1 MADTAQTSQE
11 QPTEQQPHAAEST
24 PEVVQEEP
32 TVISADDDI
41 TSPSAP
47 IFINPSI
54 PTPSSSSVKFTLD
67 DVPSQKWK
75 TRFQEMQAWCFTEL
89 QRPHITH
96 STVIK
101 SFLARLT
108 GFMKDWF
115 DSLGQYRQ
123 LQYLNALTVDEFMN
137 ALYWEFCGKQD
148 HLKNIARE
156 EFFKLKCCSYN
167 PKDLNKHF
175 ENAVRRFYLIGG
187 MDDPNIKQA
196 YLESIPQPLGQETL
210 RVIEMRGQSLG
221 TTSFGELH
229 NMVLR
234 TLKKLCNQRAF
245 LTDIHTTG
253 KKLEKACERP
263 ELKVKCTCSQ
273 RRKEIVASS
282 VGKGHFAKNCPKQK
296 KTKVLQQIY
305 ATTQVDDE
313 ADLESLFSEQ
323 DEQSPV
329 TIFILEEDP
338 EDNLSS
344 NSDDEFSSDECYGIQ
359 IIGLSLSIP
368 MVEVKIFPSK
378 YDKPIIVAG
387 LFDTGAACS
396 ILNPTVLPPSMW
408 KSHRQIFQAA
418 NNEYFSTEVISK
430 PVTIQFF
437 PNCFISHKLLGLF
450 LPGKDIVIGFD
461 IIQQLWAKKVIPK
474 YNGLQY
480 KSHFLPYIK
489 PTTYF
494 SMSSLHS
501 LTELLIRDCCAE
513 SHTDFLTKCTSPL
526 LKNPEFFVSLPFK
539 LNEDANPTKASHTGM
554 SPEHLQLATTE
565 LGQLQAEGL
574 IEPTN
579 SQWACQAFYVD
590 KRAEQV
596 RGKMRL
602 VIDYKPL
609 NHFLAD
615 DKFPLPNRK
624 ALFANLYTAKIFS
637 KFDIKAVM
645 PFGLK
650 TAPSLFQKAIT
661 RIYHPIMKSALVY
674 IDDILLFSPDESSHS
689 QLLSDFHELTK
700 RHGVMLSQKKMAIG
714 VPEINFLGMHIKD
727 GQYSMLDKNY

>member
-1 MADTAQTSQE
+1 MDLLYKRLPFDNQEKELKSLKNQLNFLENTTLIPPSSPYIPTTYIQNPPQIVGPMYSESSISLRVLFSPEDWERTFKKPKPQKTQSKVLTKPRDPPPNPEKRPQLMIKNPISEFLERTQQHQNFTTPPVLTINGDNDSSINTSSNESSYESSDEQPLDYMADTAQTSQE
-11 QPTEQQPHAAEST
+11 QPTEQQLHAAEST

-47 IFINPSI
+47 IFINPSL
-54 PTPSSSSVKFTLD
+54 PTPNISSVKFTLD
-67 DVPSQKWK
+67 DVPPQKWK
-75 TRFQEMQAWCFTEL
+75 TRFQEMQVWCFTEL
-89 QRPHITH
+89 QRPHMTH
-96 STVIK
+96 SRVIK
-101 SFLARLT
+101 SFLVRLT

-123 LQYLNALTVDEFMN
+123 LQYLNAPTVDEFLN

-148 HLKNIARE
+148 HLKDIARK

-196 YLESIPQPLGQETL
+196 YLEYIPQPLGQETL

-229 NMVLR
+229 NMGKRSTTSKDSNLTKGVLNLSPR
-234 TLKKLCNQRAF
+234 KGDSSGTS
-245 LTDIHTTG
+245 
-253 KKLEKACERP
+253 
-263 ELKVKCTCSQ
+263 SQ
-273 RRKEIVASS
+273 RRKKTVASS
-282 VGKGHFAKNCPKQK
+282 VGRKDILQKNCPKQK

-305 ATTQVDDE
+305 ATTQVDDK

-323 DEQSPV
+323 DEQSSD

-359 IIGLSLSIP
+359 IIGLSLSVP

-378 YDKPIIVAG
+378 YDRPTIVAG

-396 ILNPTVLPPSMW
+396 ILNPTVFPPSMW
-408 KSHRQIFQAA
+408 KFHRQIFQAA
-418 NNEYFSTEVISK
+418 NNEYFSTEVMSK
-430 PVTIQFF
+430 HVTIQFF
-437 PNCFISHKLLGLF
+437 LNCSISHKLLGSS

-501 LTELLIRDCCAE
+501 LTELLIRDCCVE

-526 LKNPEFFVSLPFK
+526 WKNPEFYVSLPFK
-539 LNEDANPTKASHTGM
+539 LNEDANPTKASHTG
-554 SPEHLQLATTE
+554 
-565 LGQLQAEGL
+565 
-574 IEPTN
+574 
-579 SQWACQAFYVD
+579 Y
-590 KRAEQV
+590 
-596 RGKMRL
+596 
-602 VIDYKPL
+602 
-609 NHFLAD
+609 
-615 DKFPLPNRK
+615 
-624 ALFANLYTAKIFS
+624 
-637 KFDIKAVM
+637 
-645 PFGLK
+645 
-650 TAPSLFQKAIT
+650 
-661 RIYHPIMKSALVY
+661 
-674 IDDILLFSPDESSHS
+674 ES
-689 QLLSDFHELTK
+689 
-700 RHGVMLSQKKMAIG
+700 
-714 VPEINFLGMHIKD
+714 
-727 GQYSMLDKNY
+727 